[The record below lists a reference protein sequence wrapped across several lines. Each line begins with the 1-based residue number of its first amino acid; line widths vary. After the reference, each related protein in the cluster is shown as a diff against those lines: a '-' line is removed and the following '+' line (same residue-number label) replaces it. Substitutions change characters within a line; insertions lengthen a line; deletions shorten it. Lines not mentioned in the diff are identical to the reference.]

1 VKTRTAAAAVTTI
14 RRLEKSR
21 FILSVMECSVDRVA
35 VGSSQKLAG
44 ETGTIPTVV
53 KRKERTFWDAFG
65 SE

>member
-1 VKTRTAAAAVTTI
+1 
-14 RRLEKSR
+14 
-21 FILSVMECSVDRVA
+21 MECSVDRVA